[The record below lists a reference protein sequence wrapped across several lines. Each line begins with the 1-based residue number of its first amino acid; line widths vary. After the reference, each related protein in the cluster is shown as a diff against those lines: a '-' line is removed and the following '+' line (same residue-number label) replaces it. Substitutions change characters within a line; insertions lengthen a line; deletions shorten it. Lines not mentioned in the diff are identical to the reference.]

1 MECMQTT
8 GFQPTVRSNRLY
20 IHKTTQIHLKHLCL
34 IYLYYTYMYYT
45 HICIHTCMYTDIHV
59 FTYNKDNKRKPI
71 ILYCPYKLCIHVH
84 TDISQNCNK
93 HFTKYDIYIM
103 Y

>member
-1 MECMQTT
+1 
-8 GFQPTVRSNRLY
+8 
-20 IHKTTQIHLKHLCL
+20 
-34 IYLYYTYMYYT
+34 
-45 HICIHTCMYTDIHV
+45 MYTDIHV

-71 ILYCPYKLCIHVH
+71 ILYCPYKLCMHVH